1 MSLFTAQGQS
11 AFTQTLFLKYLEDQ
25 HHSLPPPVMVVDFLA
40 DTLLCDTAEPPKK
53 LSQTVLRVYSP
64 PLKWKM

>member
-25 HHSLPPPVMVVDFLA
+25 HHSLPPPVMVVDFPA
-40 DTLLCDTAEPPKK
+40 DTLLCDTAEP
-53 LSQTVLRVYSP
+53 
-64 PLKWKM
+64 